1 MTQSYPI
8 KWLTTARTFS
18 IICVIVFQTKR
29 FKLAHQKSDSSL
41 KSDEVEELEIGD
53 SSSLPSSQE
62 EFESKIKREVSLK
75 DTDQEDSE
83 YESAEEK
90 WVLAQE
96 SCRLHNSGYSFET
109 VTFEPG

>member
-1 MTQSYPI
+1 MYI
-8 KWLTTARTFS
+8 LIGHTFQKLS
-18 IICVIVFQTKR
+18 LFRKSVNFSQLVNFQTKR

-41 KSDEVEELEIGD
+41 KSEEIDDLEIGD

-90 WVLAQE
+90 
-96 SCRLHNSGYSFET
+96 
-109 VTFEPG
+109 